1 VFSNIVITDSNN
13 GIGINLPYRVRQ
25 SGNVR
30 VFDPSNPISTDVGR
44 EETLIENIL
53 FENVIMNNIY
63 HRPISV
69 SVDENLSIH
78 CKGINN
84 IRFSNLHATA
94 LKYPSFVGRQETP
107 IENIFFYNCSF
118 SVKDEIDGEKSEKP
132 DMIQKYADKVHFINT
147 EFN

>member
-1 VFSNIVITDSNN
+1 
-13 GIGINLPYRVRQ
+13 
-25 SGNVR
+25 
-30 VFDPSNPISTDVGR
+30 
-44 EETLIENIL
+44 
-53 FENVIMNNIY
+53 MNNIY

-94 LKYPSFVGRQETP
+94 LKYPSFVGRRETTLGD
-107 IENIFFYNCSF
+107 IYFYNCSF
-118 SVKDEIDGEKSEKP
+118 SLNDEIDGEKSENP
-132 DMIQKYADKVHFINT
+132 QMIQNYADKLHFINT